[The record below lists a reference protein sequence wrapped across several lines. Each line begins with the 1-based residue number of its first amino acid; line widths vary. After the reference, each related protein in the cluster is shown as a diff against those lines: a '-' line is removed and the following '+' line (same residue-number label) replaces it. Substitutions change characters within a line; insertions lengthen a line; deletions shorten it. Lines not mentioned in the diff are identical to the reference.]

1 MKNITATKKLT
12 DTVQERMLKIE
23 LAMQYI
29 AYDIWLC
36 QNYLNSLTG
45 QERIAKQKIFDDNII
60 TKLIENKKL
69 EEEYNS
75 LKFQKKSK
83 KLNNFFD
90 HPGTLFVIN
99 QDTALKVK
107 PQKQYRKYLES
118 QAEHVE
124 EIILYIFKE
133 MKNKKFIA
141 ARFLDS
147 QKSPGDENLFEKV
160 TIKNA
165 KIVMFDG
172 KDFDC
177 IIVK

>member
-1 MKNITATKKLT
+1 MKKNITVLSS
-12 DTVQERMLKIE
+12 R
-23 LAMQYI
+23 
-29 AYDIWLC
+29 
-36 QNYLNSLTG
+36 
-45 QERIAKQKIFDDNII
+45 
-60 TKLIENKKL
+60 
-69 EEEYNS
+69 
-75 LKFQKKSK
+75 KKSK
-83 KLNNFFD
+83 KLNSFFD

-124 EIILYIFKE
+124 EVTLYILKE